1 MLCYKH
7 YTRLKIILIIIEMDY
22 EHIFKDFI
30 TTEKVNGSYHLN
42 ISDLNDEM
50 DMYKKR
56 IDTLETSI
64 YTYSH
69 QIIRSAD
76 NINFQV
82 EADKLLDKYNKAI
95 LSLRELR
102 NTYKDYTYKDWC
114 IMYDLL
120 EDTYENSD
128 SDNII
133 G

>member
-1 MLCYKH
+1 
-7 YTRLKIILIIIEMDY
+7 MDY

-82 EADKLLDKYNKAI
+82 EADKLLDKYNEAI

-102 NTYKDYTYKDWC
+102 DTYKDYTYKDWC

-120 EDTYENSD
+120 
-128 SDNII
+128 
-133 G
+133 